1 MDLDQIASHHPGYLT
16 YFFFLLCTM
25 PASETAVIP
34 VLLCTRFLFFCI
46 YLQMGVFKHVFKF
59 QCFYVSLSE
68 NGRGR
73 WETANEEI
81 VSES

>member
-1 MDLDQIASHHPGYLT
+1 MYYAYFKNYSH
-16 YFFFLLCTM
+16 
-25 PASETAVIP
+25 P
-34 VLLCTRFLFFCI
+34 VLLCTRVLFLCI

-68 NGRGR
+68 KGRGR
-73 WETANEEI
+73 WGTANEEI